1 MSDAHSFRIIGLC
14 ILAAFP
20 LFGVGQALLGSEWHW
35 LGLLMCLSNSVAV
48 ITIGFLMRPIIAT
61 TAPRSGGIY
70 LSARIAEGL
79 LLGISVMSLQGMF
92 LGLTVSG
99 DVFYQF
105 GMIALGLGS
114 LPMCIWLIRSKFI
127 PAKLGALGF
136 IGYICLVVAMIASAS
151 DLETMSM
158 ALLLPG
164 AAFEVMFGLILVLRG
179 WGGGCNALLWPL
191 KYVFPDGTFSKHRS
205 GVRTYPFERPKD
217 GTKQDGQDSNSC

>member
-1 MSDAHSFRIIGLC
+1 MLMKIFNWRRQLMSDALRFRVIGLC

-20 LFGVGQALLGSEWHW
+20 FFGVGQALLGNEWHW

-48 ITIGFLMRPIIAT
+48 IIIGLLMRPIIAT
-61 TAPRSGGIY
+61 TAPRSGDIY
-70 LSARIAEGL
+70 LLARIAEGL
-79 LLGISVMSLQGMF
+79 LLGISVMAV

-99 DVFYQF
+99 DVFYQL

-127 PAKLGALGF
+127 PTKLGALGF
-136 IGYICLVVAMIASAS
+136 AGYICLIAAMIASTS
-151 DLETMSM
+151 GFETASM

-179 WGGGCNALLWPL
+179 RGMWVPA
-191 KYVFPDGTFSKHRS
+191 TAR
-205 GVRTYPFERPKD
+205 
-217 GTKQDGQDSNSC
+217 

>member
-35 LGLLMCLSNSVAV
+35 LGLLMCLGNSVAV
-48 ITIGFLMRPIIAT
+48 ITIGLLMRPMIAT

-79 LLGISVMSLQGMF
+79 LLGISVMAQQGSF
-92 LGLTVSG
+92 IGLTTSA
-99 DVFYQF
+99 DTFYQL

-114 LPMCIWLIRSKFI
+114 LPMCLWLIRSKFVHT
-127 PAKLGALGF
+127 ALGALGF
-136 IGYICLVVAMIASAS
+136 IGYVCLVVAMIAAAS
-151 DLETMSM
+151 DFETVSM
-158 ALLLPG
+158 LLLLPG

-179 WGGGCNALLWPL
+179 PGKWAQRFAL
-191 KYVFPDGTFSKHRS
+191 
-205 GVRTYPFERPKD
+205 
-217 GTKQDGQDSNSC
+217 

>member
-1 MSDAHSFRIIGLC
+1 MSDAHRFKVIGLC

-61 TAPRSGGIY
+61 TAPRSGGFY

-79 LLGISVMSLQGMF
+79 LLGISVMALRGSF
-92 LGLTVSG
+92 IGLTASA
-99 DVFYQF
+99 DTFYQL

-114 LPMCIWLIRSKFI
+114 LPMCLWLIRSKFVHTT
-127 PAKLGALGF
+127 LGALGF
-136 IGYICLVVAMIASAS
+136 IGYMCLVVAMIASTS
-151 DLETMSM
+151 DFETMSM

-164 AAFEVMFGLILVLRG
+164 AAFEIMFGLILVLRG
-179 WGGGCNALLWPL
+179 RGMW
-191 KYVFPDGTFSKHRS
+191 V
-205 GVRTYPFERPKD
+205 
-217 GTKQDGQDSNSC
+217 